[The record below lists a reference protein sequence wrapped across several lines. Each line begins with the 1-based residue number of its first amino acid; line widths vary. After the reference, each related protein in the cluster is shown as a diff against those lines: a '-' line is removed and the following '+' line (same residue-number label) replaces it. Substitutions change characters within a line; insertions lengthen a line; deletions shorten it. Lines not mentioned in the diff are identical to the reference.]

1 MAIPPNYGTNAFSG
15 REIGY
20 HGGRTQDENHGG
32 RTMQPMEPTMT
43 RGKEKTVAGI
53 LGILLGG
60 FGVHHFYLGST
71 TSGVIE
77 LALSVITCGI
87 GGLLGIVEGVMILIM
102 SDEEFN
108 QRYNYRTPESMEFV
122 FMKPKTM
129 GGGGVPPTPPP
140 PPYQT

>member
-1 MAIPPNYGTNAFSG
+1 
-15 REIGY
+15 
-20 HGGRTQDENHGG
+20 
-32 RTMQPMEPTMT
+32 MQT

-60 FGVHHFYLGST
+60 FGVHHFYLGSM
-71 TSGVIE
+71 TSGVIV
-77 LALSVITCGI
+77 LVVTIFTCGI
-87 GGLLGIVEGVMILIM
+87 GGLIGLVEGILLLIM

-122 FMKPKTM
+122 FMKPKTLD
-129 GGGGVPPTPPP
+129 GGGGPGGVPPTPPP

>member
-1 MAIPPNYGTNAFSG
+1 
-15 REIGY
+15 
-20 HGGRTQDENHGG
+20 
-32 RTMQPMEPTMT
+32 MQT

-71 TSGVIE
+71 TSGVIV
-77 LALSVITCGI
+77 LAVTVVTCGI
-87 GGLLGIVEGVMILIM
+87 GGLVGLVEGIMLLIM

-108 QRYNYRTPESMEFV
+108 QRYNYRTPESIEFV

-129 GGGGVPPTPPP
+129 GGGGGIPPTPPP
-140 PPYQT
+140 PPYQS

>member
-1 MAIPPNYGTNAFSG
+1 
-15 REIGY
+15 
-20 HGGRTQDENHGG
+20 
-32 RTMQPMEPTMT
+32 MQT

-71 TSGVIE
+71 TSGVIV
-77 LALSVITCGI
+77 LVATIVTCGI
-87 GGLLGIVEGVMILIM
+87 GGLVGLVEGIMILIM

-129 GGGGVPPTPPP
+129 GGGPGAPTPPP

>member
-1 MAIPPNYGTNAFSG
+1 
-15 REIGY
+15 
-20 HGGRTQDENHGG
+20 
-32 RTMQPMEPTMT
+32 MQPMQPTQT

-71 TSGVIE
+71 TSGVIV
-77 LALSVITCGI
+77 LALTIVTCGI
-87 GGLLGIVEGVMILIM
+87 GGLLGIVEGVLLLIM

>member
-1 MAIPPNYGTNAFSG
+1 
-15 REIGY
+15 
-20 HGGRTQDENHGG
+20 
-32 RTMQPMEPTMT
+32 MEPMLAT

-60 FGVHHFYLGST
+60 LGVHHFYLGSMVA
-71 TSGVIE
+71 GVIE
-77 LALSVITCGI
+77 IVLTFVTCGI
-87 GGLLGIVEGVMILIM
+87 GYVLGLVEGILLLVM

-108 QRYNYRTPESMEFV
+108 QRYNYRTPESLEFV

-129 GGGGVPPTPPP
+129 GGGGGGVVPPTPPP

>member
-1 MAIPPNYGTNAFSG
+1 
-15 REIGY
+15 
-20 HGGRTQDENHGG
+20 
-32 RTMQPMEPTMT
+32 MQT

-60 FGVHHFYLGST
+60 FGVHHFYLGSM
-71 TSGVIE
+71 TSGVIV
-77 LALSVITCGI
+77 LVVTIITCGI
-87 GGLLGIVEGVMILIM
+87 GGLIGLVEGILLLIM

-129 GGGGVPPTPPP
+129 GGPGAPTPPP

>member
-1 MAIPPNYGTNAFSG
+1 
-15 REIGY
+15 
-20 HGGRTQDENHGG
+20 
-32 RTMQPMEPTMT
+32 MQT

-60 FGVHHFYLGST
+60 FGVHHFYLGSAT
-71 TSGVIE
+71 AGVIA
-77 LALSVITCGI
+77 LALTIVTCGI
-87 GGLLGIVEGVMILIM
+87 GGLLGLVEGILLLMM

-129 GGGGVPPTPPP
+129 GGGGGGGGVVPPTPPP

>member
-1 MAIPPNYGTNAFSG
+1 
-15 REIGY
+15 
-20 HGGRTQDENHGG
+20 
-32 RTMQPMEPTMT
+32 MQPMQPTMT

-77 LALSVITCGI
+77 LALSVVTCGI
-87 GGLLGIVEGVMILIM
+87 GGLLGLVEGVMILIM
-102 SDEEFN
+102 SEEEFN
-108 QRYNYRTPESMEFV
+108 TRYNYRTPESMEFV

-140 PPYQT
+140 PPYQS